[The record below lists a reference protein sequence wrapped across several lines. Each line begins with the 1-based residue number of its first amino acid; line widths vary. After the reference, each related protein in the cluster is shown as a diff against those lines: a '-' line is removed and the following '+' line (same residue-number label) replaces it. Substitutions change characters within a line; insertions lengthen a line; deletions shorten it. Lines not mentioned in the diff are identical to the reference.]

1 MEKQVLIKVPE
12 SFLPFIDQVQQS
24 RGSYT
29 RVDAV
34 CYILARAKDHPE
46 ILGLQLKQEE
56 VIPDGPKDEE
66 LQRGITRG
74 IGAPGKSFEEL
85 FRVKS

>member
-12 SFLPFIDQVQQS
+12 SFLPFIDQIRQS

-34 CYILARAKDHPE
+34 CYILERAKDHPE
-46 ILGLQLKQEE
+46 IFGLQLKQEE
-56 VIPDGPKDEE
+56 AILDGLKDEE
-66 LQRGITRG
+66 HQRGIARG
-74 IGAPGKSFEEL
+74 AGAPGKSFEDL